1 MNKKASVSAEE
12 AELFRETIGTIAPL
26 PRSQRRKPQRPKLSP
41 RPRQT
46 ERDEREVITQ
56 LLDHPIDPAMLE
68 TGDELEH
75 RQDGVQLSVMRKLK
89 RGQYACQAE
98 LDLHGLVVAQARQ
111 EVVVFLERTRAQ
123 GLRCVRI
130 IHGKGLRSS
139 QRGPILKMK
148 VANWLR
154 QRQEVLAYCSARPVD
169 GGTGAV
175 YVLLRA

>member
-1 MNKKASVSAEE
+1 MSKKPSVSIEE
-12 AELFRETIGTIAPL
+12 AELFRETVGSIAPL
-26 PRSQRRKPQRPKLSP
+26 PRAQRLKPQRPKLSP

-46 ERDEREVITQ
+46 ERDEREVISH
-56 LLDHPIDPAMLE
+56 LLDHPLDPDMLE
-68 TGDELEH
+68 TGDELEY

-89 RGQYACQAE
+89 RGQYACQSE
-98 LDLHGLVVAQARQ
+98 LDLHGLVVAQAREQ
-111 EVVVFLERTRAQ
+111 VVAFLDRARSRGQ
-123 GLRCVRI
+123 RCVRI

-139 QRGPILKMK
+139 PRGPVLKLK

-154 QRQEVLAYCSARPVD
+154 LRHEVLAYCSARPVD